1 MDKIRL
7 LRCIHDSV
15 YHDIRKDV
23 YKENIVRVYY
33 GFDSYNASVARI
45 NQVVE
50 IVKHENP
57 GIREEDMDVVFI
69 TRGMSNRHAHF
80 TMICVARKASL
91 VKDHLEKDYT
101 IL

>member
-7 LRCIHDSV
+7 LRCIHESV
-15 YHDIRKDV
+15 YHDMRKDV
-23 YKENIVRVYY
+23 YKEDIVRVYY

-50 IVKHENP
+50 IVKQENP
-57 GIREEDMDVVFI
+57 GIREEDMDVVII
-69 TRGMSNRHAHF
+69 TRGMSIRHAHF
-80 TMICVARKASL
+80 TMICVTRDIST
-91 VKDHLEKDYT
+91 VKEHLEKDYT

>member
-15 YHDIRKDV
+15 YHDIRKDM
-23 YKENIVRVYY
+23 YKGDTVNVYY

-50 IVKHENP
+50 IVKQENP
-57 GIREEDMDVVFI
+57 GICEEDMDVVFI
-69 TRGMSNRHAHF
+69 TRGMSIRHAHF
-80 TMICVARKASL
+80 TMICVARKTAL
-91 VKDHLEKDYT
+91 VKEHLEKDYT

>member
-1 MDKIRL
+1 MDKLRL

-15 YHDIRKDV
+15 YHDIRQDA
-23 YKENIVRVYY
+23 YKENVVRVYY

-50 IVKHENP
+50 IVKQENP
-57 GIREEDMDVVFI
+57 GVREEDMDVIFI
-69 TRGMSNRHAHF
+69 TRGMSIRHAHF
-80 TMICVARKASL
+80 TMISVARDVSA
-91 VKDHLEKDYT
+91 VKEHLEKDYT